1 MGGTAGPSV
10 TICGCV
16 YNIIYTETLDN
27 DALGESHLME
37 GVIKIRST
45 LSEEG
50 RKQVLYHEIVHLAL
64 GHTGV
69 GHMLKPKQEEAVC
82 DAVGLALADMVYD
95 EVVQDD
101 NVG

>member
-1 MGGTAGPSV
+1 MGGNEGPHV
-10 TICGCV
+10 IICGCV
-16 YNIIYTETLDN
+16 YDIIYTETLDN

-37 GVIKIRST
+37 GVIKIRGT

-82 DAVGLALADMVYD
+82 DAVGLALAGMILG
-95 EVVQDD
+95 EAQQDD